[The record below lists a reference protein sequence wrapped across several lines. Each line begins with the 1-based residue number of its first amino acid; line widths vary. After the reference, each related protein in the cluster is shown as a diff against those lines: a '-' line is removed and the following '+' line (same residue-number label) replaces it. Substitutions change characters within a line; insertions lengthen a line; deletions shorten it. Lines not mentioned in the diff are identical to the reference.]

1 MPVDRSSR
9 SEVVL
14 AAPVINTGTFEV
26 PYPTGTSQK
35 SFNAG
40 LAGAGAYV
48 MLNDNDKWT
57 EADAKIAVSYGASV
71 ITVTNQSTYTWP
83 AGTKVA
89 FNADQRDGNDIV
101 LMQIPIDLVSIAAA
115 GDVMTDI
122 RPGVYGTIEYWEF
135 VVTKPVTTA
144 AKLATLNL
152 EIDATNVTGGAIA
165 LTSAAAT
172 PLGKVIPGAAIT
184 AANVLTPESTL
195 SIEASAVTA
204 FSEGQGFVN
213 IRIRKNSTYNY

>member
-14 AAPVINTGTFEV
+14 SAAVANSGTVDV

-35 SFNAG
+35 SFTAG
-40 LAGAGAYV
+40 LAGSGSYV

-57 EADAKIAVSYGASV
+57 EAAAKISVSYGASV
-71 ITVTNQSTYTWP
+71 ITITNLSGYTWA

-89 FNADQRDGNDIV
+89 FNADQRDGNDVI
-101 LMQIPIDLVSIAAA
+101 LMQIPIDLASITAA
-115 GDVMTDI
+115 GDVMSDI

-152 EIDATNVTGGAIA
+152 EIDTTNVTGGAIA

-184 AANVLTPESTL
+184 GANVLTPDSAL
-195 SIEASAVTA
+195 SIESSSVTA
-204 FSEGQGFVN
+204 FAEGQGFVN
-213 IRIRKNSTYNY
+213 IRIRKNSAYNY